1 MMESLRNF
9 LTGPTLIFVIL
20 ICALPFVFLGTSS
33 IGSVFGGSFGTING
47 EDVSEAD
54 LNIASNTA
62 LQRFK
67 SAYGNDFD
75 FDMLDE
81 DVRAESIKQELIVQ
95 KVLQSGARSLGFINK
110 NTINEAKKQIVQNP
124 QFQVNGM
131 FDENVY
137 EAQVNSLNYT
147 KEDYIDLMTNLIAS
161 ELYRSSL
168 NSLSF
173 ATDHEIFELTNLLEK
188 TSDINY
194 IKISFDGLK
203 KELVN
208 TMEELNEYYNNNQ
221 YLFYSSEK
229 RNFKYIVLD
238 QANYKNNIEVPQE
251 YLATRYEDYLSKFEN
266 SAQTRIS
273 HIMIEKSSYESTQLA
288 LERIK
293 EVEELLNAGN
303 NFSELAGI
311 YSEDIITK
319 DIGGDLDYFEKD
331 IFPVEFDLGIKDLKL
346 NEISEIIELEDTFH
360 ILKVTEIN
368 IQEPLPE
375 NQIKDELT
383 NELIETESL
392 ALMMD
397 DFNATEEM
405 IFDNSSIEDIAD
417 KLSKEVL
424 ISEFYTSNNYNFDIS
439 SQEVK
444 EFLFSIDSQV
454 NESIVIELDEKVIVM
469 SISTII
475 EPSLQPYEIVAETVA
490 DLLSESKSLEK
501 LALME
506 NELKSIEDPDDK
518 QVFIDAYNYVS
529 SDVFIDV
536 KRNSSLLPSEVLNEV
551 FKNIPGTVINV
562 DANNGDKY
570 IVEINNFTNPAES
583 DITAILDQYRS
594 FSEERMSSKMSE
606 IINEDAFESARVN
619 LTNLAF

>member
-1 MMESLRNF
+1 MCIR
-9 LTGPTLIFVIL
+9 
-20 ICALPFVFLGTSS
+20 
-33 IGSVFGGSFGTING
+33 
-47 EDVSEAD
+47 D
-54 LNIASNTA
+54 
-62 LQRFK
+62 R
-67 SAYGNDFD
+67 
-75 FDMLDE
+75 
-81 DVRAESIKQELIVQ
+81 
-95 KVLQSGARSLGFINK
+95 
-110 NTINEAKKQIVQNP
+110 
-124 QFQVNGM
+124 
-131 FDENVY
+131 
-137 EAQVNSLNYT
+137 
-147 KEDYIDLMTNLIAS
+147 
-161 ELYRSSL
+161 
-168 NSLSF
+168 
-173 ATDHEIFELTNLLEK
+173 
-188 TSDINY
+188 
-194 IKISFDGLK
+194 
-203 KELVN
+203 
-208 TMEELNEYYNNNQ
+208 
-221 YLFYSSEK
+221 
-229 RNFKYIVLD
+229 
-238 QANYKNNIEVPQE
+238 
-251 YLATRYEDYLSKFEN
+251 
-266 SAQTRIS
+266 
-273 HIMIEKSSYESTQLA
+273 
-288 LERIK
+288 
-293 EVEELLNAGN
+293 
-303 NFSELAGI
+303 

-331 IFPVEFDLGIKDLKL
+331 IFPVEFDLGIKNLKL

-368 IQEPLPE
+368 IQEPSPE
-375 NQIKDELT
+375 NQIKDELA

-439 SQEVK
+439 SPEVK
-444 EFLFSIDSQV
+444 EFLFSSDSQI

-490 DLLSESKSLEK
+490 DLLTESKSFEK

-536 KRNSSLLPSEVLNEV
+536 KRNSSLLPSEVLNDV
-551 FKNIPGTVINV
+551 FKNIAGSIIKV

-570 IVEINNFTNPAES
+570 IVEINNFTNPSES

-594 FSEERMSSKMSE
+594 FSEDRMSSKMSE

>member
-1 MMESLRNF
+1 
-9 LTGPTLIFVIL
+9 
-20 ICALPFVFLGTSS
+20 
-33 IGSVFGGSFGTING
+33 
-47 EDVSEAD
+47 
-54 LNIASNTA
+54 
-62 LQRFK
+62 
-67 SAYGNDFD
+67 
-75 FDMLDE
+75 
-81 DVRAESIKQELIVQ
+81 
-95 KVLQSGARSLGFINK
+95 
-110 NTINEAKKQIVQNP
+110 
-124 QFQVNGM
+124 
-131 FDENVY
+131 
-137 EAQVNSLNYT
+137 
-147 KEDYIDLMTNLIAS
+147 
-161 ELYRSSL
+161 
-168 NSLSF
+168 
-173 ATDHEIFELTNLLEK
+173 
-188 TSDINY
+188 
-194 IKISFDGLK
+194 
-203 KELVN
+203 
-208 TMEELNEYYNNNQ
+208 
-221 YLFYSSEK
+221 
-229 RNFKYIVLD
+229 
-238 QANYKNNIEVPQE
+238 
-251 YLATRYEDYLSKFEN
+251 
-266 SAQTRIS
+266 
-273 HIMIEKSSYESTQLA
+273 MIEKSSYESTQLA

-375 NQIKDELT
+375 NQIKDELA

-570 IVEINNFTNPAES
+570 IVEINNFTNPSES

-594 FSEERMSSKMSE
+594 YSEERMSFKMSE
-606 IINEDAFESARVN
+606 IIDEDAFESARVN